1 MLIQDLLKI
10 AQRKGFVKMPEQ
22 YGFYLRG
29 ILNSIQTYNLN
40 PSRDMITEEDVSGE
54 YIALLRVLL
63 NAKEKSLG
71 KPLEVG
77 DTLTVDYDFVHNLL
91 NLESIYDKE
100 NTFKIESMGD
110 IITTTLGTFT
120 AEKKPNGWQVRDTY
134 DFEPLENTMPLTH
147 LKGNPILTGVLGHES
162 VKEPL
167 FALEK
172 SFKASLETM
181 SVYPLARYF
190 GGVLMPEEDDGSA
203 KDSALTVQINVHNE
217 NKIEDTILAEE
228 EYSDDSLFAF
238 EGPMS
243 SQREE
248 IFNIAFKNIQEMGAT
263 RMGVPK
269 PRPENLG
276 TKIVDIESPTARPN
290 KETGVM

>member
-1 MLIQDLLKI
+1 MAIMLIQDLLK
-10 AQRKGFVKMPEQ
+10 ATQRSGFVKIPEH

-54 YIALLRVLL
+54 YVALLRVLL

-77 DTLTVDYDFVHNLL
+77 DELQVDYDFINKTL
-91 NLESIYDKE
+91 NLDSIYKDGYNINE
-100 NTFKIESMGD
+100 MGD
-110 IITTTLGTFT
+110 IIKTSLGTFT

-134 DFEPLENTMPLTH
+134 DFDDLEFVPGYEDATGQKSPNT
-147 LKGNPILTGVLGHES
+147 
-162 VKEPL
+162 
-167 FALEK
+167 FANA
-172 SFKASLETM
+172 FDASLESM
-181 SVYPLARYF
+181 NVYPLARYF
-190 GGVLMPEEDDGSA
+190 GGKLMPEEDGRSA
-203 KDSALTVQINVHNE
+203 KDSALTIQINVHNE

-243 SQREE
+243 SPREE
-248 IFNIAFKNIQEMGAT
+248 IFNIAFKNVQEMGAT

-276 TKIVDIESPTARPN
+276 TKIVDIELPTARLN

>member
-1 MLIQDLLKI
+1 MATIKLIQDLLK
-10 AQRKGFVKMPEQ
+10 ATQRSGFVKIPEH
-22 YGFYLRG
+22 YGYYLRG

-54 YIALLRVLL
+54 YVALLRVLL
-63 NAKEKSLG
+63 NAKEKSLDT
-71 KPLEVG
+71 PLEVG
-77 DTLTVDYDFVHNLL
+77 DELTVDYDFINKKL
-91 NLESIYDKE
+91 NLDSI
-100 NTFKIESMGD
+100 FKDGYNINEMGD
-110 IITTTLGTFT
+110 IIKTTLGTFA

-134 DFEPLENTMPLTH
+134 DY
-147 LKGNPILTGVLGHES
+147 ES
-162 VKEPL
+162 YDDSL
-167 FALEK
+167 FALENAFIE
-172 SFKASLETM
+172 SRASM
-181 SVYPLARYF
+181 NIYPIARYF
-190 GGVLMPEEDDGSA
+190 GGILMPEEDDRTS
-203 KDSALTVQINVHNE
+203 KDSGLTVQINVHNE

-243 SQREE
+243 SPREE
-248 IFNIAFKNIQEMGAT
+248 IFNIAFKNVQEMGAT